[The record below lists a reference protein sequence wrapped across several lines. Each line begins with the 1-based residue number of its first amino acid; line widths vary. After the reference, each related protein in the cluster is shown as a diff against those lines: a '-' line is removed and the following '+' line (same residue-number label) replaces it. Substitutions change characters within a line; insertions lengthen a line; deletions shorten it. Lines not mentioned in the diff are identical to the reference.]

1 MRTLIAESPTPSPK
15 RNVHPSGWVEPSEKI
30 VLNRARGEGGN
41 GGGGDAKGPKAVPKI
56 IQENVF

>member
-41 GGGGDAKGPKAVPKI
+41 GGVMQKVQKLFQK
-56 IQENVF
+56 